1 MRNGKGRSR
10 GRKSASKR
18 RGTALDYENRSEPL
32 ASRRVFAG
40 RLVAHAL
47 LAFVLVLV
55 FLGIGALGYHALVG
69 LPWLDAT
76 LNAAMILSGMGPVDP
91 VRSDAGKLF
100 ATAYALLSGVAFLAV
115 AGLLVAPVA
124 HRLLHALHLEEDGR
138 DGSP

>member
-1 MRNGKGRSR
+1 MQRGAGDSRRRRSSKKHR
-10 GRKSASKR
+10 GS
-18 RGTALDYENRSEPL
+18 ALDYENRSQPL

-47 LAFVLVLV
+47 LALGLVLL

-91 VRSDAGKLF
+91 VRTDAGKIF

-124 HRLLHALHLEEDGR
+124 HRLLHALHLEEDER
-138 DGSP
+138 DGSS